1 MILGNNSTV
10 SLLSCD
16 VLLLHVNDL
25 VKTIAALNLIWGFDI
40 SIAKDPK
47 TGKEFAADPNT
58 FTEVWR

>member
-1 MILGNNSTV
+1 M